1 MPIILKDSDNISTIH
16 TAERLQ
22 INLLTAKENVEEM
35 IVYYQ
40 NLLSNKN

>member
-1 MPIILKDSDNISTIH
+1 MPIIITDSDNISTIH

-22 INLLTAKENVEEM
+22 INLLTAKENAEEM